1 MRIILLILTLN
12 LTLNSLHAQ
21 DTSALMRDIRNEFS
35 MQRGVFAFVFIDVK
49 TGRRLVLNEK
59 ETFHAA
65 STMKT
70 PVMIEVFR
78 QVKEGKLSLSDSVLL
93 KNEFTSIVDG
103 SPFSLNASDDS
114 DPGLYGKIG
123 TRVALRQLV
132 YEMIIMS
139 SNLAT
144 NTVMEMVKGTNVT
157 RTMRGLGAMD
167 IQVLRG
173 VEDQKA
179 FDRQLNNTTTANDL
193 ALLFL
198 KMARGEIVDSYS
210 CDEMIKILLDQT
222 HNTMIPALLPPGVK
236 VAHKTGTITGVH
248 HDSGIVFLPDGR
260 KYVLVMLSKQVADP
274 ETATAAMARVS
285 RRIYEDFIAQ

>member
-1 MRIILLILTLN
+1 M
-12 LTLNSLHAQ
+12 HAQ
-21 DTSALMRDIRNEFS
+21 DTSMLMRDIRNELS
-35 MQRGVFAFVFIDVK
+35 ATRGVFAFVFIDVQ
-49 TGRRLVLNEK
+49 TGNRMSWNDR

-78 QVKEGKLSLSDSVLL
+78 QAREGKLSLSDSVLL
-93 KNEFTSIVDG
+93 KNEFKSIVDG

-114 DPGLYGKIG
+114 DPELYGKIG
-123 TRVALRQLV
+123 TRVSLRQLV

-144 NTVMEMVKGTNVT
+144 NTVMEIVKGPNVT
-157 RTMRGLGAMD
+157 ATMRALGAMD

-179 FDRQLNNTTTANDL
+179 FDMHLNNTTTANDL

-198 KMARGEIVDSYS
+198 KMAKGEIVDRHS
-210 CDEMIKILLDQT
+210 CDEMIRILLDQT
-222 HNTMIPALLPPGVK
+222 HNMMIPALLPPGVK

-260 KYVLVMLSKQVADP
+260 KYVLVMLSKDVADA

-285 RRIYEDFIAQ
+285 RRIYEYFIAH